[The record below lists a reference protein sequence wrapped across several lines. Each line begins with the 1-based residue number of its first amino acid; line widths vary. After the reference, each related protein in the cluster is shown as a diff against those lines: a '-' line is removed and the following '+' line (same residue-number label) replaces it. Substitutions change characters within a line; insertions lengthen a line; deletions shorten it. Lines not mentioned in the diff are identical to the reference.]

1 MKNRQCSKC
10 GSPEIMAN
18 VEVRD
23 QEHLGAVPL
32 KVFVAEPEPPNRG
45 FFWIQR
51 TSAGGLRAW
60 ICAACGFTELYTDNL
75 HAVYEIYRKGR

>member
-1 MKNRQCSKC
+1 MKNNRCSTC
-10 GSPEIMAN
+10 GSPEEMTN

-23 QEHLGAVPL
+23 LQHLGATSL
-32 KVFVAEPEPPNRG
+32 KVFVTEPEPPDRG

-51 TSAGGLRAW
+51 TSAGCLRAW

-75 HAVYEIYRKGR
+75 RALYEIYRKER